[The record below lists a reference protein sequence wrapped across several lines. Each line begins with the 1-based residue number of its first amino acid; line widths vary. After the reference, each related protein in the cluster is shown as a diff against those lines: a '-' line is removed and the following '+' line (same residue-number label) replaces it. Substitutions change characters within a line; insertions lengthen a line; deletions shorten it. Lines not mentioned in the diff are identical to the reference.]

1 MEGSSAEGGESAKRR
16 EALGPVPGSGNHDNS
31 SGRPVGKFEDSDF
44 KEGQVGMILFGEGRA
59 VFRDLI
65 AEEVST
71 TNLAPPLT
79 PEPGVESRTPPQMH

>member
-1 MEGSSAEGGESAKRR
+1 
-16 EALGPVPGSGNHDNS
+16 
-31 SGRPVGKFEDSDF
+31 
-44 KEGQVGMILFGEGRA
+44 MILFGEGRA